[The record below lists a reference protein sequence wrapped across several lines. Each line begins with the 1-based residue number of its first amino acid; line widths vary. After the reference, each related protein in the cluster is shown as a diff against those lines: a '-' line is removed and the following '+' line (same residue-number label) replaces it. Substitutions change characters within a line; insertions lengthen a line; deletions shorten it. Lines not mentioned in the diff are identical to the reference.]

1 MNYYIFE
8 KLPSDRG
15 SYSILLSLVDLKL
28 YKSSRPLEN
37 IGVVLNTILIG
48 NIMKLNGRTLHPP
61 EVQVISD
68 RIENVINYFEEK
80 ILKLVNKSIF
90 INQKTHQ
97 LDLLSRARGQCALNP
112 KIRDKIIAQRNTCE
126 FSTLDQVKTRISYDL
141 RRALAIQLLDELR
154 EKCEFYLV
162 SFLSTSSVGTR
173 VR

>member
-48 NIMKLNGRTLHPP
+48 NIMKLNRRTLHPP

-90 INQKTHQ
+90 INQKTH
-97 LDLLSRARGQCALNP
+97 
-112 KIRDKIIAQRNTCE
+112 
-126 FSTLDQVKTRISYDL
+126 
-141 RRALAIQLLDELR
+141 
-154 EKCEFYLV
+154 
-162 SFLSTSSVGTR
+162 
-173 VR
+173 